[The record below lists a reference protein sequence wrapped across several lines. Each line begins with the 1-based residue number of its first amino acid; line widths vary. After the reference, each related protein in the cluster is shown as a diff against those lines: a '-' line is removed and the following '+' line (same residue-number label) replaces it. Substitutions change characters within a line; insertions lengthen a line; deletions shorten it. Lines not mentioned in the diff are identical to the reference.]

1 MWLPPEK
8 SRQNLGDRKSKTPTS
23 SPVGRK
29 KKKKQKTSQIHHFPV
44 SGSCKR
50 YNTNLTISQDQL
62 AVNKIPTL
70 LTSLG
75 LFSCIGDDPSWCTG
89 LSGMYQ

>member
-1 MWLPPEK
+1 
-8 SRQNLGDRKSKTPTS
+8 
-23 SPVGRK
+23 
-29 KKKKQKTSQIHHFPV
+29 
-44 SGSCKR
+44 
-50 YNTNLTISQDQL
+50 
-62 AVNKIPTL
+62 VNKIPTL